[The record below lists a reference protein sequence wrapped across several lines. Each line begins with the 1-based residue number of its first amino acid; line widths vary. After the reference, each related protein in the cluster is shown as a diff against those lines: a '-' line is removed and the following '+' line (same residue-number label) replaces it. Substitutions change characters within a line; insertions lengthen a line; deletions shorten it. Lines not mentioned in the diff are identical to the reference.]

1 MNNPYR
7 KTPFDFDGYLLADA
21 STVATVV
28 LFFLFIAK
36 KASPKYMAIGML
48 IMLLISSKLIGI
60 IIIFILLIVGYN
72 LC

>member
-1 MNNPYR
+1 MTKRNI
-7 KTPFDFDGYLLADA
+7 GLI
-21 STVATVV
+21 
-28 LFFLFIAK
+28 LFW
-36 KASPKYMAIGML
+36 MAIGML

>member
-1 MNNPYR
+1 MRRNIGLI
-7 KTPFDFDGYLLADA
+7 TFW
-21 STVATVV
+21 
-28 LFFLFIAK
+28 
-36 KASPKYMAIGML
+36 MAIGML